1 MLRDNLRLLIIG
13 YSDADADLICS
24 ELADINSEFSYE
36 CIGDVSNIRSV
47 IYGLDPDAIISNHDL
62 PTFHFKN
69 VFDLLKASGRDIPFI
84 VYSSIPD
91 EKEALT
97 AIRYGVHDYVHK
109 DNAIRLALVIERE
122 LRNIATRRAKLQA
135 ESQIYRLAYYDEL
148 TGLPKRNLFCEKVTA
163 ILSKQTDEN
172 YIAAV
177 YFITFERLPY
187 INGTYGFSI
196 GDILIQQL
204 SYRLSVYSERNCL
217 LTRIEGSKYAYFN
230 GDVANSEEIQNFAD
244 RIMRLAS
251 TPFMINNLEFYVTLK
266 IGICVYPTDGEKISS
281 LLANAESTLSDS
293 HDLWRNNCKYF
304 IKEIGEASSK
314 RLKLESSLRKAIG
327 NNELVLHFQPIV
339 DLQAG
344 GIVGVEALVRW
355 NHPDYGL
362 LLPDNFLPL
371 AQETGFIIDIC
382 KWVLKHACINAKTW
396 QDAGYG
402 SLSISVNISAIEL
415 DQSQLVNHVSDVL
428 AETGLQSDL
437 LVLEITESVLM
448 QDADSSIGILQ
459 ELKEMGVKLV
469 VDNFGIG
476 YSSLGNLKRLPL
488 DALKIER
495 SFIRNIS
502 KDSDSAAV
510 ITAIIALAKS
520 LNLSVM
526 AVGVETKEQFDFLYA
541 TQCCRAQGD
550 LFSKPVNAENLFLLL
565 EQRKTG
571 TLS

>member
-24 ELADINSEFSYE
+24 ELADINSEFSFE
-36 CIGDVSNIRSV
+36 CIRDVSNIRSV
-47 IYGLDPDAIISNHDL
+47 LYGLDPDAIISNHDL
-62 PTFHFKN
+62 PTFHYKN
-69 VFDLLKASGRDIPFI
+69 ALDLLKVSGRDIPFI
-84 VYSSIPD
+84 VYSCIPD
-91 EKEALT
+91 EKEALS
-97 AIRYGVHDYVHK
+97 AIHYGAHDYVHK

-122 LRNIATRRAKLQA
+122 LRNVATRRAKLQA

-163 ILSKQTDEN
+163 MLSKQNNAD
-172 YIAAV
+172 YIAAI

-217 LTRIEGSKYAYFN
+217 LTRIEGSKFAYFN

-251 TPFMINNLEFYVTLK
+251 TPFMINNLEFYVTLR
-266 IGICVYPTDGEKISS
+266 IGICIYPTDGDKISC
-281 LLANAESTLSDS
+281 LLANAENTLSDS

-314 RLKLESSLRKAIG
+314 RLKLESSFRKAIG

-339 DLQAG
+339 DLQTG
-344 GIVGVEALVRW
+344 GIVGAEALVRW

-362 LLPDNFLPL
+362 LLPDKFLPL

-382 KWVLKHACINAKTW
+382 KWVLKHACINAKMW
-396 QDAGYG
+396 HDAGYD

-428 AETGLQSDL
+428 AETGLHSDL
-437 LVLEITESVLM
+437 FVLEITESVLM
-448 QDADSSIGILQ
+448 QDAVPIIGTLQ

-469 VDNFGIG
+469 VDNFGVG
-476 YSSLGNLKRLPL
+476 YSSLGNLRRLPL

-495 SFIRNIS
+495 SIIRNIT
-502 KDSDSAAV
+502 KDSDSDAV

-520 LNLSVM
+520 LGLSVM
-526 AVGVETKEQFDFLYA
+526 AVGVETKDQFDFLYA
-541 TQCCRAQGD
+541 TQCCSAQGY
-550 LFSKPVNAENLFLLL
+550 LFSKPVNAENLFQLL